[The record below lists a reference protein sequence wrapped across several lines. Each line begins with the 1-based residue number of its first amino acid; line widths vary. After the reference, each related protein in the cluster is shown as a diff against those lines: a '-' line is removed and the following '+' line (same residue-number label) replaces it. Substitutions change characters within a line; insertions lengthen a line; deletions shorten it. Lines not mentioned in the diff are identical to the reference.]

1 MLFERFCRDVWS
13 EKVIHRVSKKIYM
26 NKFFAMCMAV
36 ALAGGGTAIA
46 RQSRSVE
53 PEGSPIAKLTSV
65 SRDNMPVAVTYT
77 AEGNGFKM
85 GGAPLKFTLAELMN
99 SAKVTANGGNIYG
112 WSKGGWPVAGSLY
125 EFTYDSIELL
135 WTNNTVNPPM
145 GNTYL
150 YDGKLCGPALETNN
164 MSILGGYWSEYDF
177 KTGELIS
184 HEEWD
189 LYVDPIYEM
198 VTYNPSDGYVYAM
211 MQWIPKGQGQV
222 FLAKALPTDMKNPTI
237 LGTLQA
243 GTTVFTGMC
252 YDGNANRVYA
262 LNHLGEL
269 VSITSDGDMESIW
282 NVDISSQFDW
292 LKNWM
297 TAMAY
302 SPKDGL
308 IYFTP
313 MSLESTA
320 LATLNPATGEAN
332 VYATTPSGQQ
342 FYSLVTTDNAYTS
355 MLNPEKP
362 EFIEAVFVDG
372 SNKGYNL
379 YKMPSYLVNGDPITS
394 AITLNVSVDETPYS
408 SLTASAGEEVK
419 VEYDL
424 ATGMHSF
431 HLNVTVGGET
441 SYTVVTGKYIGYDV
455 PQTPANVQL
464 SAEMI
469 KWDAVAT
476 GAKNGYVPAADM
488 VYEVKLNGESLGETK
503 ENLFA
508 LNLPADTEIDI
519 YVAEIVASYVN
530 PEDGSIMK
538 SGVGVSNNISY
549 GNPYSIPFTVEP
561 TETQAALCQMIDL
574 DGPNDSQF
582 AANFN
587 WHYEDGAFAIE
598 TDYNGD
604 GNDDWLIL
612 PPFAVEDASKIYTL
626 LFEVAN
632 MSADYVDE
640 KIAVYIGSE
649 PTVEG
654 MTTVLKEA
662 FSPAQSNPL
671 YELVNLPLNLSEGTY
686 YIGFHMTSDTSQLGV
701 LLRNISVQYT
711 GLSDNSPAEIEDL
724 VATAGAEGALNAT
737 VSFTM
742 PAKNLRGVEFGSDVV
757 LTAEIA
763 GVTTATVTGRPGE
776 KVSAVV
782 ETEQGGNMI
791 TVYTANGESQSLRQT
806 VSVYTGVEI
815 PATPT
820 NVSVRGFQ
828 DLSGAALSWAP
839 VTEGQNGGY
848 VDPAGVS
855 YSVYVM
861 SNYAW
866 DVLETSDTSYTY
878 ECPADRPVHQATVGV
893 CSQNLAGSNYQI
905 VAGYVYMGTPYTL
918 PIEETFD
925 ESVGGMDLTPWIT
938 YLPVEGEAV
947 EFGINYID
955 RLGDYDVDANIVMY
969 MAGNPGASGMVGVP
983 YFSTEGLDGATVT
996 MTVNSG
1002 IDFPGATIYGSTNN
1016 LDEMVEIAQIPAV
1029 ADGEEFN
1036 VVKFDIPESLLNQ
1049 PVVALYIST
1058 EIKEENQIF
1067 ILVDMLIEP
1076 SELNAVEAVN
1086 NGCNIIAG
1094 KGMVTLNGF
1103 AGNDVVISTID
1114 GKVVYNGTVK
1124 SDCSDYSL
1132 ASGLYIVNVAGRK
1145 VKALVR

>member
-1 MLFERFCRDVWS
+1 
-13 EKVIHRVSKKIYM
+13 M

-65 SRDNMPVAVTYT
+65 SRDNIPVAVTYT

-99 SAKVTANGGNIYG
+99 SAKVTEHGGNIYG
-112 WSKGGWPVAGSLY
+112 WNIGGWPTAGRLF
-125 EFTYDSIELL
+125 EFTSDSIELT
-135 WTNNTVNPPM
+135 WADDATNPPM
-145 GNTYL
+145 SSAYL
-150 YDGKLCGPALETNN
+150 YDGKLCGPALDTNG
-164 MSILGGYWSEYDF
+164 MGIYGGYWREYDF
-177 KTGELIS
+177 STGEVLMN
-184 HEEWD
+184 EEWD
-189 LYVDPIYEM
+189 INVDPIYEI
-198 VTYNPSDGYVYAM
+198 VTYNPSDGYVYGM
-211 MQWIPKGQGQV
+211 IQWLPKGQGV
-222 FLAKALPTDMKNPTI
+222 FLSKALPTDVKNPTI
-237 LGTLQA
+237 LATLEP
-243 GTTVFTGMC
+243 GKTVFTGMC
-252 YDGNANRVYA
+252 YDGNADRIYA

-269 VSITSDGDMESIW
+269 VSIVSDGDMESIW

-292 LKNWM
+292 IKSWL
-297 TAMAY
+297 TAMTY
-302 SPKDGL
+302 SSKDGL
-308 IYFTP
+308 IYFAP

-320 LATLNPATGEAN
+320 LATLNPSTGEAN
-332 VYATTPSGQQ
+332 VYAKTPSGEQ
-342 FYSLVTTDNAYTS
+342 FRSLVTTDAAYRS
-355 MLNPEKP
+355 ELIPEAP

-424 ATGMHSF
+424 ASGMHSF

-476 GAKNGYVPAADM
+476 GTQNGYVPAADM

-508 LNLPADTEIDI
+508 LNLPSDTEIDI
-519 YVAEIVASYVN
+519 YVAEVVASYVN
-530 PEDGSIMK
+530 PADGSIMK
-538 SGVGVSNNISY
+538 SVAGVSNNMSY

-561 TETQAALCQMIDL
+561 TETQAALCQMIDC
-574 DGPNDSQF
+574 DGYKGNF
-582 AANFN
+582 AEGFN
-587 WHYEDGAFAIE
+587 WYYRDGTFRIE
-598 TDYNGD
+598 TNYLNES

-640 KIAVYIGSE
+640 KIEVYIGSE

-662 FSPAQSNPL
+662 FSPVQSNPL
-671 YELVNLPLNLSEGTY
+671 YEVVNVPLNLAEGTY
-686 YIGFHMTSDTSQLGV
+686 YIGFHMISKPSELGIF
-701 LLRNISVQYT
+701 LRNISVQYT

-724 VATAGAEGALNAT
+724 AATAGTEGALNAT

-742 PAKNLRGVEFGSDVV
+742 PAKNLRGADFGSDVV

-782 ETEQGGNMI
+782 ETVQGENMI

-806 VSVYTGVEI
+806 VNVYTGVEI
-815 PATPT
+815 PATPE
-820 NVSVRGFQ
+820 NVVVKGFQ
-828 DLSGAALSWAP
+828 DLSGAALSWDP
-839 VTEGQNGGY
+839 VTKGQNGGY

-855 YSVYVM
+855 YLVYVM

-878 ECPADRPVHQATVGV
+878 ECPADRSVHQATVGV

-905 VAGYVYMGTPYTL
+905 VAGYIYMGTPYTL

-925 ESVGGMDLTPWIT
+925 ESVGGMDLAPWIT

-1124 SDCSDYSL
+1124 SDRSDYSL

>member
-1 MLFERFCRDVWS
+1 
-13 EKVIHRVSKKIYM
+13 
-26 NKFFAMCMAV
+26 MCMAV

-46 RQSRSVE
+46 RQARSVE

-77 AEGNGFKM
+77 AEGKGFKM
-85 GGAPLKFTLAELMN
+85 WGAPLKFTGAELMN
-99 SAKVTANGGNIYG
+99 SAKVTENGGNIYG
-112 WSKGGWPVAGSLY
+112 WNIGGWPTAGRLF
-125 EFTYDSIELL
+125 EFTSDSIELT
-135 WTNNTVNPPM
+135 WADDATNPPM
-145 GNTYL
+145 SSAYL
-150 YDGKLCGPALETNN
+150 YDGKLCGPALVTNG
-164 MSILGGYWSEYDF
+164 MGIYGGYWREYDF
-177 KTGELIS
+177 STGELLMN
-184 HEEWD
+184 EEWD
-189 LYVDPIYEM
+189 FNVDPIYEI
-198 VTYNPSDGYVYAM
+198 VTYNPSDGYVYGM
-211 MQWIPKGQGQV
+211 MQWLPKGQGV
-222 FLAKALPTDMKNPTI
+222 FLSKALPTDVKNPTI
-237 LGTLQA
+237 LATLEP
-243 GTTVFTGMC
+243 GKTVFTGMC
-252 YDGNANRVYA
+252 YDGNADRIYA

-269 VSITSDGDMESIW
+269 VSIVSDGDMESIW
-282 NVDISSQFDW
+282 NVDISSQFGWIKSW
-292 LKNWM
+292 L
-297 TAMAY
+297 TAMTY
-302 SPKDGL
+302 SSKDGL

-320 LATLNPATGEAN
+320 LATLNPSTGEAN
-332 VYATTPSGQQ
+332 VYAKTPSGEQ
-342 FYSLVTTDNAYTS
+342 FRSLVTTDAAYRS
-355 MLNPEKP
+355 ELIPEAP

-431 HLNVTVGGET
+431 HLNVTVGDET

-469 KWDAVAT
+469 KWDAVVA
-476 GAKNGYVPAADM
+476 GAQKGYVPAADI
-488 VYEVKLNGESLGETK
+488 VYEVNLNGESLGETK
-503 ENLFA
+503 ENVFV
-508 LNLPADTEIDI
+508 LNLPTDAEIDL
-519 YVAEIVASYVN
+519 YVAEVVASYVN
-530 PEDGSIMK
+530 PVDGSVMK
-538 SGVGVSNNISY
+538 SGVGVSNNMSY

-561 TETQAALCQMIDL
+561 TEAQAALCQMIDC
-574 DGPNDSQF
+574 DGYKGDF
-582 AANFN
+582 AEGFN
-587 WHYEDGAFAIE
+587 WHYSDGTFRIE
-598 TDYNGD
+598 TNYLNES

-640 KIAVYIGSE
+640 KIEVYIGSE

-671 YELVNLPLNLSEGTY
+671 YEVVNVPLNLAEGTY
-686 YIGFHMTSDTSQLGV
+686 YIGFHMISEPSELGIF
-701 LLRNISVQYT
+701 LRNISVQYT

-724 VATAGAEGALNAT
+724 VATAGTEGALNAT

-742 PAKNLRGVEFGSDVV
+742 PAKNLRGAEFGSDVV
-757 LTAEIA
+757 LTAEIS

-782 ETEQGGNMI
+782 ETVQGENMI

-806 VSVYTGVEI
+806 VNVYTGVEI

-820 NVSVRGFQ
+820 NVVVNGFQ
-828 DLSGAALSWAP
+828 NLSGASLSWDP

-855 YSVYVM
+855 YLVYVM

-866 DVLETSDTSYTY
+866 DIVETSDTSYIY
-878 ECPADRPVHQATVGV
+878 ECPADRQVHQATVGV
-893 CSQNLAGSNYQI
+893 CSQNLAGCNYQI